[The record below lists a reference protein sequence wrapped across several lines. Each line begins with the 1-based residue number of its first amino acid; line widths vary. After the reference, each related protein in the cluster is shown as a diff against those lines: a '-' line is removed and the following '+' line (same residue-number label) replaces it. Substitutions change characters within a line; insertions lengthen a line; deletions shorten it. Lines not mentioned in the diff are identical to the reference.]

1 MRNRWLVNGAWCD
14 GDTGSTF
21 DVRDPASD
29 AIVATLPRAG
39 ATLATAAVDAASR
52 ALPTWAALPFDTR
65 AEHLRRAADAMTA
78 AQRELATLVTQECG
92 KPLAEAEGEVRY
104 AADYLR
110 SAAEQSQALQQE
122 VFDAH
127 RPGVRA
133 IAVPEPVGV
142 CAMITPWNFP
152 IAMLARKAAPAL
164 AAGCTVVAKPAEET
178 PLSALAFAELMLQ
191 AGVPAG
197 ALNVVAGDAP
207 AIGAA
212 WLADPRVRKLSF
224 TGSTEVGR
232 MLMRGAAEQVIRCS
246 MELGGHA
253 AFIVLEGA
261 DVPAAVQGAL
271 AAKFRNAGQTCICP
285 NRFLVHRSIA
295 GAFTA
300 QLALAAADLMVGPG
314 TDPAT
319 RVGPLINDEAVR
331 KVRNHVADA
340 LQRGARLVVGGD
352 TRRLPNRP
360 DRFFEPTVLADCHPE
375 MLCFQEET
383 FGPVAPVMSVSSAD
397 DAIRIANASPW
408 GLAGYVFGPTAEA
421 ERVARQLACGVVGV
435 NEPAP
440 SNAYAPFGGVKWS
453 GFGGEGGRWG
463 IGEYLTTKFLAVR
476 EQADNT

>member
-1 MRNRWLVNGAWCD
+1 MRNRWLINGAWCE
-14 GDTGSTF
+14 GDTSSTF
-21 DVRDPASD
+21 HVRDPASE
-29 AIVATLPRAG
+29 AVVATLPRAG
-39 ATLATAAVDAASR
+39 AKLATAAVDAAAR
-52 ALPTWAALPFDTR
+52 ALPAWAALAFDAR
-65 AEHLRRAADAMTA
+65 AERLRRAADAMTA
-78 AQRELATLVTQECG
+78 AQRDLAALVTQECG

-104 AADYLR
+104 GADYLR
-110 SAAEQSQALQQE
+110 SAAEQSQALHEE
-122 VFDAH
+122 VFDAR

-133 IAVPEPVGV
+133 VAVPEPVGV
-142 CAMITPWNFP
+142 CAVITPWNFP

-178 PLSALAFAELMLQ
+178 PLSALAFADLLLQ

-197 ALNVVAGDAP
+197 ALNVIAGDAP

-232 MLMRGAAEQVIRCS
+232 LLLRGAAEQVIRCS

-261 DVPAAVQGAL
+261 NVDAAVQGAL

-314 TDPAT
+314 TDPSS
-319 RVGPLINDEAVR
+319 RIGPLINDNAVR
-331 KVRNHVADA
+331 KVRSHVADA

-360 DRFFEPTVLADCHPE
+360 DRFFEPTVLADCDPE
-375 MLCFQEET
+375 MLCFREET
-383 FGPVAPVMSVSSAD
+383 FGPVAPVMAISHAD
-397 DAIRIANASPW
+397 DAVRIANASPW

-453 GFGGEGGRWG
+453 GYGREGGRWG
-463 IGEYLTTKFLAVR
+463 IGEYLTTKYLAVR
-476 EQADNT
+476 EQAGTP

>member
-1 MRNRWLVNGAWCD
+1 MRNRWLINGAWCD

-21 DVRDPASD
+21 EVRDPASD

-52 ALPTWAALPFDTR
+52 ALPAWAALPFDAR

-78 AQRELATLVTQECG
+78 AQRELAAVVTQECG

-122 VFDAH
+122 VFDAR

-178 PLSALAFAELMLQ
+178 PLSALAFAELLQQ

-207 AIGAA
+207 SIGAA

-224 TGSTEVGR
+224 TGSTDVGR
-232 MLMRGAAEQVIRCS
+232 LLMRGAAEQVIRCS

-261 DVPAAVQGAL
+261 DVHAAVQGAL

-285 NRFLVHRSIA
+285 NRLLVHRSIA

-340 LQRGARLVVGGD
+340 LQRGARLVVGG
-352 TRRLPNRP
+352 
-360 DRFFEPTVLADCHPE
+360 E
-375 MLCFQEET
+375 
-383 FGPVAPVMSVSSAD
+383 PVAPVMAVSSAD

-421 ERVARQLACGVVGV
+421 ERVARQLTCGVVGV

-453 GFGGEGGRWG
+453 GYGREGGHWG
-463 IGEYLTTKFLAVR
+463 IGEYLTTKYLAVR
-476 EQADNT
+476 EQAGTP

>member
-1 MRNRWLVNGAWCD
+1 MRNRWLID
-14 GDTGSTF
+14 GVWVDAGDGTRFT
-21 DVRDPASD
+21 VRDPASD
-29 AIVATLPRAG
+29 DIVATLPRAG
-39 ATLATAAVDAASR
+39 APHATAAVDAASR
-52 ALPTWAALPFDTR
+52 ALPAWAALPFEAR
-65 AEHLRRAADAMTA
+65 ADRLRRAADAMTA
-78 AQRELATLVTQECG
+78 AQRELAAVVTQECG

-104 AADYLR
+104 GADYLR
-110 SAAEQSQALQQE
+110 SAAEQSQALHE
-122 VFDAH
+122 ELFDPR

-133 IAVPEPVGV
+133 IAVPEPIGV

-178 PLSALAFAELMLQ
+178 PLSAIAFGELMLQ

-197 ALNVVAGDAP
+197 ALNVIAGDAP
-207 AIGAA
+207 AIGAT

-224 TGSTEVGR
+224 TGSTDVGR
-232 MLMRGAAEQVIRCS
+232 LLLRGAAEQVIRCS

-261 DVPAAVQGAL
+261 DVHAAVQGAL

-300 QLALAAADLMVGPG
+300 QLALAAADLVTGPG
-314 TDPAT
+314 TDPST
-319 RVGPLINDEAVR
+319 RVGPLINDDAVR
-331 KVRNHVADA
+331 KVRSHVADA

-375 MLCFQEET
+375 MLCFREET
-383 FGPVAPVMSVSSAD
+383 FGPVAPVMAVSGAD
-397 DAIRIANASPW
+397 DAIRISNASPW
-408 GLAGYVFGPTAEA
+408 GLAGYVFGPTSEA

-435 NEPAP
+435 NEAAP

-453 GFGGEGGRWG
+453 GYGREGGRWG
-463 IGEYLTTKFLAVR
+463 IGEYLKTKYLAIR
-476 EQADNT
+476 EQSGAP

>member
-1 MRNRWLVNGAWCD
+1 V
-14 GDTGSTF
+14 
-21 DVRDPASD
+21 
-29 AIVATLPRAG
+29 
-39 ATLATAAVDAASR
+39 
-52 ALPTWAALPFDTR
+52 
-65 AEHLRRAADAMTA
+65 
-78 AQRELATLVTQECG
+78 
-92 KPLAEAEGEVRY
+92 
-104 AADYLR
+104 
-110 SAAEQSQALQQE
+110 
-122 VFDAH
+122 
-127 RPGVRA
+127 
-133 IAVPEPVGV
+133 
-142 CAMITPWNFP
+142 TPWNFP
-152 IAMLARKAAPAL
+152 LAMLARKAAPAL
-164 AAGCTVVAKPAEET
+164 AAGCAMIAKPAEET
-178 PLSALAFAELMLQ
+178 PLAAIAFERTLQ
-191 AGVPAG
+191 ACGLPDGVMR
-197 ALNVVAGDAP
+197 VVIGDP
-207 AIGAA
+207 GTIVST
-212 WLADPRVRKLSF
+212 WLADPRVRKLTF
-224 TGSTEVGR
+224 TGSTETGR
-232 MLMRGAAEQVIRCS
+232 LLLHQAADQIVRCS

-261 DVPAAVQGAL
+261 DVDAAVAGAV

-285 NRFLVHRSIA
+285 NRFLVHQSLA

-319 RVGPLINDEAVR
+319 RVGPLINDQAVR

-383 FGPVAPVMSVSSAD
+383 FGPVAPVMAVSSAD

-421 ERVARQLACGVVGV
+421 ERVARQLTCGVVGV

-453 GFGGEGGRWG
+453 GYGREGGRWG
-463 IGEYLTTKFLAVR
+463 IGEYLTTKYLAVR
-476 EQADNT
+476 EQAGTP